1 MEVKVK
7 YFDDALTKLSPIQN
21 GDWIDL
27 RACETVELH
36 EGDYVKIPLGI
47 AMQLP
52 EGYEALILPR
62 SSTFERYGVIC
73 VNSMGV
79 IDNSYCGDNDE
90 WKFPVLAT
98 RRATIPKGERICQF
112 RIVANQPQL
121 ILSEVEHLH
130 NADRGRF
137 GSTGR
142 R

>member
-1 MEVKVK
+1 MTIKIK
-7 YFDDALTKLSPIQN
+7 YFDKSVESINIIPN

-27 RACETVELH
+27 RARETVHLKQGE
-36 EGDYVKIPLGI
+36 YKQIPLNVAI
-47 AMQLP
+47 ELP
-52 EGYEALILPR
+52 KGYEALVLPR

-130 NADRGRF
+130 NADRGGF